1 MLLYNKEKYLLRE
14 ETHMKKLFSLLLVL
28 ALCLSLF
35 PAAFAE
41 EPVGALAPDVP
52 EEETTPPSA
61 QGADTSPYT
70 GEAETDPDEHVGDGV
85 LDVPEE
91 DPSASPDGSAQD
103 DTGDGLDALPPA
115 EDEIQD
121 TVASG
126 ECGDS
131 MIWTLGSTGVLTI
144 AGSGDMWDFKEEST
158 EDSLVSTAPWYD
170 RREEIKTVRILQGVT
185 SIGNFAF
192 MDCSSMTDITIPE
205 GVTRIGDEAFSSCNG
220 LTSITIPVS
229 VTGIGYEAFYYCAS
243 LSNITIPEGVT
254 YIGNSVFDC
263 CFGLTSLSIPAS
275 LTGEV
280 GLSIDYCDS
289 LTDIYYGDTKAA
301 WTQLGMYYDHYRVT
315 VHCSDVEIAAAD
327 SSACGDDLIWT
338 LSSDGVLTIA
348 GTGDMWDYNS
358 RHRVPWYDNGSEIK
372 TVRIVSGVTGIG
384 ETAFYRC
391 ENLTQV
397 TIPEGVT
404 RIGSSAFSH
413 CSALTSVTLPESV
426 TSIGSSAFSSCSA
439 LTSMTIPAGVTA
451 ISDYT
456 FYQCD
461 SLTEITIPAGVT
473 SIGNYAFGFCS
484 GLTEITLPANL
495 TSIGHH
501 GFYFCN
507 RLIEVTIPE
516 GVTTIGRRAFDDCS
530 ALTRVSLPASLVD
543 WNPTM
548 MFEFCSSLA
557 EIQVAEANPAYCA
570 ADNIVYDKAM
580 ETLLLCPAGK
590 TGSVTIPASVKTIV
604 EYAFYECGALTEIR
618 FEGPAPS
625 FSAHSFYRVKATAY
639 YPQQESSWT
648 AAVRQNYGGTI
659 TWVAYGPIASGQC
672 GDDLTWTLEENG
684 TLTIS
689 GTGDMWNWSNIDLA
703 PWWSYCQYEITALDI
718 QPGVTGIGEYA
729 FHSCGKLTEITVPE
743 GVTRIGY
750 AAFSSCNSLT
760 SVTLPASLTETG
772 NDLFRSCDS
781 LTDIYFGGTRAMW
794 SQLNMPYDHYSITVH
809 CSDGDIA
816 PADVMYCG
824 DNLIWTLNSEGVLTV
839 AGRGSMWNF
848 DDDHAPWAASLG
860 SIKSVRIISGAT
872 SIGSNAFA
880 RCDALTSVTI
890 PEGVTSIGRG
900 AFYACYGLTGVTIPE
915 SVTRIGRSAFN
926 RCYGLTSVT
935 IPKNVTAIGEY
946 AFGSCGTLTEIRF
959 EGSAPSFGELCF
971 SVVTATAYYPA
982 NDPSWTEE
990 VRQNYGGTITWEAY
1004 ALEPSHIPG
1013 DINGDGNVNLI
1024 DAQQLMRYV
1033 KYHDVTVVEAG
1044 LDVNGDG
1051 NVNLIDAQ
1059 QLMRYIK
1066 YHDVVIH

>member
-1 MLLYNKEKYLLRE
+1 
-14 ETHMKKLFSLLLVL
+14 MKKLFSLLLVL

-41 EPVGALAPDVP
+41 EPAGDGAPAGPSDDPDEPVGELAPDVP
-52 EEETTPPSA
+52 EE
-61 QGADTSPYT
+61 
-70 GEAETDPDEHVGDGV
+70 
-85 LDVPEE
+85 
-91 DPSASPDGSAQD
+91 DPSTSPDGSAQD

-115 EDEIQD
+115 EDEVDALPPAEDEIQD

-131 MIWTLGSTGVLTI
+131 LIWTLSSTGILTI

-243 LSNITIPEGVT
+243 LSSITIPEGVT

-263 CFGLTSLSIPAS
+263 CYGLTSLSIPAS

-358 RHRVPWYDNGSEIK
+358 LHRVPWYDNGLEIK
-372 TVRIVSGVTGIG
+372 TVRILSGVTGIG

-404 RIGSSAFSH
+404 RIGGSAFSS

-426 TSIGSSAFSSCSA
+426 TSIGSSAFSSCER

-461 SLTEITIPAGVT
+461 SLTEITLPAGVT

-590 TGSVTIPASVKTIV
+590 TGSVTIPASVKTVV

-618 FEGPAPS
+618 FEGPAPG
-625 FSAHSFYRVKATAY
+625 FGAHSFYGVRATAY
-639 YPQQESSWT
+639 YPRQESSWT
-648 AAVRQNYGGTI
+648 AAVRQSYSGTI

-703 PWWSYCQYEITALDI
+703 PWWSYCQDEITALDI

-839 AGRGSMWNF
+839 AGSGSMWNF
-848 DDDHAPWAASLG
+848 DDGHAPWAASLG

-926 RCYGLTSVT
+926 GCYGLTSVT

-971 SVVTATAYYPA
+971 SVVTATAYYPQP
-982 NDPSWTEE
+982 DPSWTEE
-990 VRQNYGGTITWEAY
+990 VRQNYGGNITWEAY
-1004 ALEPSHIPG
+1004 GVEPSHTPG
-1013 DINGDGNVNLI
+1013 DINGDGKVNNKDVIRL
-1024 DAQQLMRYV
+1024 Q
-1033 KYHDVTVVEAG
+1033 KYLKGDDVEVNEAA

-1051 NVNLIDAQ
+1051 TVNNKDLTRLQ
-1059 QLMRYIK
+1059 RYLK
-1066 YHDVVIH
+1066 GDDVEIH

>member
-1 MLLYNKEKYLLRE
+1 
-14 ETHMKKLFSLLLVL
+14 MKKLFSLLLVL

-35 PAAFAE
+35 PAAALAE

-52 EEETTPPSA
+52 EAETTPPSA

-91 DPSASPDGSAQD
+91 DPSTSPDGSAQN
-103 DTGDGLDALPPA
+103 DTGDDPAALPPA
-115 EDEIQD
+115 ADEIQD

-158 EDSLVSTAPWYD
+158 DDGLVSTAPWYD

-192 MDCSSMTDITIPE
+192 MDCSSMTDVTIPE

-220 LTSITIPVS
+220 LTSITIPGS

-243 LSNITIPEGVT
+243 LSSITIPEGVT
-254 YIGNSVFDC
+254 YIGKAAFDGC
-263 CFGLTSLSIPAS
+263 SGLTSLSIPAS
-275 LTGEV
+275 VTGV
-280 GLSIDYCDS
+280 IGLSIDYCDS

-301 WTQLGMYYDHYRVT
+301 WTQLGMYYDHYLVT

-327 SSACGDDLIWT
+327 SSACGDNLIWT
-338 LSSDGVLTIA
+338 LSSDGVFTIS

-358 RHRVPWYDNGSEIK
+358 PHRVPWDDNYLEIK
-372 TVRIVSGVTGIG
+372 TVRILSGVTGIG
-384 ETAFYRC
+384 EMAFYGC

-426 TSIGSSAFSSCSA
+426 TSIGSSAFSSCER

-456 FYQCD
+456 FYQCG

-484 GLTEITLPANL
+484 RLTEITLPADL
-495 TSIGHH
+495 TSIGNH
-501 GFYFCN
+501 GFFFCS

-516 GVTTIGRRAFDDCS
+516 GVTSLGNRAFDNCS

-590 TGSVTIPASVKTIV
+590 TGSVTIPASVKAI
-604 EYAFYECGALTEIR
+604 EENAFYECGALTEIR

-625 FSAHSFYRVKATAY
+625 FSAHSFYGVRATAY

-718 QPGVTGIGEYA
+718 RPGVTGIGEYA

-794 SQLNMPYDHYSITVH
+794 SQLNAPYNHYTITVH

-824 DNLIWTLNSEGVLTV
+824 DKLIWTLSSEGVLTV
-839 AGRGSMWNF
+839 AGSGSMWNF
-848 DDDHAPWAASLG
+848 DNDHAPWAASLG

-926 RCYGLTSVT
+926 GCYGLTSVT

-971 SVVTATAYYPA
+971 SVVTATAYYPQP
-982 NDPSWTEE
+982 DPSWTEE

-1013 DINGDGNVNLI
+1013 DINGDGVVNN
-1024 DAQQLMRYV
+1024 
-1033 KYHDVTVVEAG
+1033 KDVTRLQRYLKGADVEVVEAA

-1051 NVNLIDAQ
+1051 KVNNKDLTRLQRYLKGADAE
-1059 QLMRYIK
+1059 
-1066 YHDVVIH
+1066 IH

>member
-1 MLLYNKEKYLLRE
+1 
-14 ETHMKKLFSLLLVL
+14 MKKLFSLLLVL

-41 EPVGALAPDVP
+41 EPVGADAPVGP
-52 EEETTPPSA
+52 EETTPPSS
-61 QGADTSPYT
+61 QGDDTSPYT
-70 GEAETDPDEHVGDGV
+70 GEAETDPDA
-85 LDVPEE
+85 LPPAE
-91 DPSASPDGSAQD
+91 DEA
-103 DTGDGLDALPPA
+103 DALPPA
-115 EDEIQD
+115 ADEIQD

-131 MIWTLGSTGVLTI
+131 LIWTLSSTGILTI

-243 LSNITIPEGVT
+243 LSSITIPEGVT

-358 RHRVPWYDNGSEIK
+358 LHRVPWYDNGLEIK
-372 TVRIVSGVTGIG
+372 TVRILSGVTGIG

-404 RIGSSAFSH
+404 RIGDSAFSS

-426 TSIGSSAFSSCSA
+426 TSIGSSAFSSCER

-590 TGSVTIPASVKTIV
+590 TGSVTIPASVKTVV

-625 FSAHSFYRVKATAY
+625 FGAHSFYRVKATAY
-639 YPQQESSWT
+639 YPRQESSWT

-703 PWWSYCQYEITALDI
+703 PWWSYCQDEITALDI

-824 DNLIWTLNSEGVLTV
+824 DNLIWTLSSEGVLTV
-839 AGRGSMWNF
+839 AGSGSMWNF

-971 SVVTATAYYPA
+971 SVITATAYYPMS
-982 NDPSWTEE
+982 NPTWTEE
-990 VRQNYGGTITWEAY
+990 VRRGYGGEITWVGY
-1004 ALEPSHIPG
+1004 EPEPERIPG
-1013 DINGDGNVNLI
+1013 DINGDGELNN
-1024 DAQQLMRYV
+1024 
-1033 KYHDVTVVEAG
+1033 KDVTRLIRYIKYGDVDAVEAA

-1051 NVNLIDAQ
+1051 ELNNKDVTRLI
-1059 QLMRYIK
+1059 RYIK
-1066 YHDVVIH
+1066 YGDVDIF

>member
-1 MLLYNKEKYLLRE
+1 
-14 ETHMKKLFSLLLVL
+14 MKKLFSLLLVL

-35 PAAFAE
+35 PTAFAE
-41 EPVGALAPDVP
+41 EPVGADAPVGP
-52 EEETTPPSA
+52 EETTPPSA

-70 GEAETDPDEHVGDGV
+70 GEAETDPDTPVGE
-85 LDVPEE
+85 LDPDIPEE
-91 DPSASPDGSAQD
+91 DPSASPDGSAQN
-103 DTGDGLDALPPA
+103 DTGDDPAALPPA
-115 EDEIQD
+115 ADEIQD

-131 MIWTLGSTGVLTI
+131 MIWTLSSTGILTI

-158 EDSLVSTAPWYD
+158 DDGLVSTAPWYD

-185 SIGNFAF
+185 SIGKLAF

-220 LTSITIPVS
+220 LTSITIPEG
-229 VTGIGYEAFYYCAS
+229 VTSIGFDAFYGCS
-243 LSNITIPEGVT
+243 GLSSITIPEGVT
-254 YIGNSVFDC
+254 YIGKSVFDC

-358 RHRVPWYDNGSEIK
+358 RHRVPWDDNYFEIK
-372 TVRIVSGVTGIG
+372 TVRILSGVTGIG
-384 ETAFYRC
+384 EMAFYGC

-426 TSIGSSAFSSCSA
+426 TSIGSSAFSSCEC

-456 FYQCD
+456 FYQCG

-473 SIGNYAFGFCS
+473 SIGNYAFGFCVR
-484 GLTEITLPANL
+484 LTEITLPADL
-495 TSIGHH
+495 TSIGNH
-501 GFYFCN
+501 GFFFCS

-516 GVTTIGRRAFDDCS
+516 GVTTIGRRAFDNCS

-590 TGSVTIPASVKTIV
+590 TGSVTIPASVKAI
-604 EYAFYECGALTEIR
+604 EENAFYECGALTEIR

-625 FSAHSFYRVKATAY
+625 FSAHSFYGVRATAY

-794 SQLNMPYDHYSITVH
+794 SQLNAPYNHYTITVH

-824 DNLIWTLNSEGVLTV
+824 DNLIWTLSSEGVLTV
-839 AGRGSMWNF
+839 AGSGSMWNF

-1033 KYHDVTVVEAG
+1033 KYHDVTVVEAS

-1051 NVNLIDAQ
+1051 KVNLIDAQ

>member
-1 MLLYNKEKYLLRE
+1 
-14 ETHMKKLFSLLLVL
+14 MKKLFSLLLVL

-35 PAAFAE
+35 PAAAALAE
-41 EPVGALAPDVP
+41 EPAGADAPVGP
-52 EEETTPPSA
+52 EETTPPSS
-61 QGADTSPYT
+61 QGDDTSPYT
-70 GEAETDPDEHVGDGV
+70 GEAETDPDA
-85 LDVPEE
+85 LPPAE
-91 DPSASPDGSAQD
+91 DEA
-103 DTGDGLDALPPA
+103 DALPPA

-131 MIWTLGSTGVLTI
+131 LIWTLSSTGILTI

-243 LSNITIPEGVT
+243 LSSITIPEGVT

-315 VHCSDVEIAAAD
+315 VHCSDCVVAAAD

-358 RHRVPWYDNGSEIK
+358 LHRVPWYDNGLEIK
-372 TVRIVSGVTGIG
+372 TVRILSGVTGIG

-404 RIGSSAFSH
+404 RIGDSAFSS

-426 TSIGSSAFSSCSA
+426 TSIGSSAFSSCER

-456 FYQCD
+456 FYQCG

-590 TGSVTIPASVKTIV
+590 TGSVTIPASVKTVV

-625 FSAHSFYRVKATAY
+625 FGAHSFYGVRATAY
-639 YPQQESSWT
+639 YPRQESSWT

-824 DNLIWTLNSEGVLTV
+824 DNLIWTLSSEGVLTV
-839 AGRGSMWNF
+839 AGSGSMWNF
-848 DDDHAPWAASLG
+848 DDGHAPWAASLG

-926 RCYGLTSVT
+926 GCYGLTSVT

-971 SVVTATAYYPA
+971 SVVTATAYYPQP
-982 NDPSWTEE
+982 DPSWTEE
-990 VRQNYGGTITWEAY
+990 VRQNYGGAITWEAY
-1004 ALEPSHIPG
+1004 GVEPSHTPG
-1013 DINGDGNVNLI
+1013 DINGDGKVNNK
-1024 DAQQLMRYV
+1024 DANRLQRYLKDPTTEVNAAALDANGGGTVNNQDLSRLMRYL
-1033 KYHDVTVVEAG
+1033 KYGDVE
-1044 LDVNGDG
+1044 
-1051 NVNLIDAQ
+1051 
-1059 QLMRYIK
+1059 
-1066 YHDVVIH
+1066 IH

>member
-1 MLLYNKEKYLLRE
+1 
-14 ETHMKKLFSLLLVL
+14 MKKLFSLLLVL

-35 PAAFAE
+35 PAAAALAE
-41 EPVGALAPDVP
+41 EPAGADAPVGP
-52 EEETTPPSA
+52 EETTPPSS
-61 QGADTSPYT
+61 QGDDTSPYT
-70 GEAETDPDEHVGDGV
+70 GEAETDPDA
-85 LDVPEE
+85 LPPAE
-91 DPSASPDGSAQD
+91 DEA
-103 DTGDGLDALPPA
+103 DALPPA
-115 EDEIQD
+115 EDEADALPPAEDEADALPPAADEIQD

-131 MIWTLGSTGVLTI
+131 LIWTLSSTGILTI

-243 LSNITIPEGVT
+243 LSSITIPEGVT

-358 RHRVPWYDNGSEIK
+358 RHRVPWYDNGLEIK
-372 TVRIVSGVTGIG
+372 TVRILSGVTGIG

-404 RIGSSAFSH
+404 RIGDSAFSS

-426 TSIGSSAFSSCSA
+426 TSIGSSAFSSCER

-590 TGSVTIPASVKTIV
+590 TGSVTIPASVKTVV

-625 FSAHSFYRVKATAY
+625 FGAHSFYGVRATAY
-639 YPQQESSWT
+639 YPRQESSWT
-648 AAVRQNYGGTI
+648 AAVRQSYSGTI

-703 PWWSYCQYEITALDI
+703 PWWSYGQYEITALDI

-824 DNLIWTLNSEGVLTV
+824 DNLIWTLSSEGVLTV
-839 AGRGSMWNF
+839 AGSGSMWNF
-848 DDDHAPWAASLG
+848 DDGHAPWAASLG

-926 RCYGLTSVT
+926 GCYGLTSVT

-971 SVVTATAYYPA
+971 SVVTATAYYPQP
-982 NDPSWTEE
+982 DPSWTEE
-990 VRQNYGGTITWEAY
+990 VRQNYGGNITWEAY
-1004 ALEPSHIPG
+1004 GVEPSHTPG
-1013 DINGDGNVNLI
+1013 DINGDGKVNNK
-1024 DAQQLMRYV
+1024 DANRLQRYLKDPTTEV
-1033 KYHDVTVVEAG
+1033 NAAA

-1051 NVNLIDAQ
+1051 TVNNKDLIR
-1059 QLMRYIK
+1059 LMRYLK
-1066 YHDVVIH
+1066 YGDVEIH

>member
-1 MLLYNKEKYLLRE
+1 
-14 ETHMKKLFSLLLVL
+14 MKKLLSWLLVL

-35 PAAFAE
+35 PAVAMAE
-41 EPVGALAPDVP
+41 EPVGDDAPVGP
-52 EEETTPPSA
+52 EETTPPSA

-70 GEAETDPDEHVGDGV
+70 GEAETDPDA
-85 LDVPEE
+85 LPPAE
-91 DPSASPDGSAQD
+91 DEA
-103 DTGDGLDALPPA
+103 DALPPA

-131 MIWTLGSTGVLTI
+131 LIWTLSSTGILTI

-243 LSNITIPEGVT
+243 LSSITIPEGVT

-358 RHRVPWYDNGSEIK
+358 PHRVPWYDNGLEIK
-372 TVRIVSGVTGIG
+372 TVRILSGVTGIG

-404 RIGSSAFSH
+404 RIGDSAFSH

-439 LTSMTIPAGVTA
+439 LTSMTIPEGVTA

-590 TGSVTIPASVKTIV
+590 TGSVTIPASVKTVV

-625 FSAHSFYRVKATAY
+625 FGAHSFYRVKATAY
-639 YPQQESSWT
+639 YPRQESSWT
-648 AAVRQNYGGTI
+648 AAVRQSYSGTI

-839 AGRGSMWNF
+839 AGSGSMWNF
-848 DDDHAPWAASLG
+848 DDGHAPWAASLG

-926 RCYGLTSVT
+926 GCYGLTSVT

-971 SVVTATAYYPA
+971 SVVTATAYYPQP
-982 NDPSWTEE
+982 DPSWTEE
-990 VRQNYGGTITWEAY
+990 VRQNYGGAITWEAY
-1004 ALEPSHIPG
+1004 GVEPSHTPG
-1013 DINGDGNVNLI
+1013 DINGDGKVTN
-1024 DAQQLMRYV
+1024 
-1033 KYHDVTVVEAG
+1033 KDVTRLQRYLKGDDVEVNEAA

-1051 NVNLIDAQ
+1051 KVNNKDLTRLQRYLKGADAE
-1059 QLMRYIK
+1059 
-1066 YHDVVIH
+1066 IH

>member
-1 MLLYNKEKYLLRE
+1 
-14 ETHMKKLFSLLLVL
+14 MKKLFSLLLVL

-41 EPVGALAPDVP
+41 EPAGELAPDVQ
-52 EEETTPPSA
+52 EEETTPPSS

-91 DPSASPDGSAQD
+91 DPSTSPDGSAQN
-103 DTGDGLDALPPA
+103 DTGDDPAALPPA
-115 EDEIQD
+115 ADEIQD

-131 MIWTLGSTGVLTI
+131 LIWTLSSTGVLTI

-158 EDSLVSTAPWYD
+158 DDGLVSTAPWYD

-185 SIGNFAF
+185 SIGNLAF
-192 MDCSSMTDITIPE
+192 MDCSSMTEITIPE

-243 LSNITIPEGVT
+243 LSSITIPEGVT

-327 SSACGDDLIWT
+327 SSACGDNLIWT
-338 LSSDGVLTIA
+338 LSSDGVFTIS

-358 RHRVPWYDNGSEIK
+358 PHRVPWDDNYLEIK
-372 TVRIVSGVTGIG
+372 TVRILSGVTGIG
-384 ETAFYRC
+384 EMAFYGC

-426 TSIGSSAFSSCSA
+426 TSIGSSAFSSCER

-456 FYQCD
+456 FYQCG
-461 SLTEITIPAGVT
+461 SLTEITIPEGVT
-473 SIGNYAFGFCS
+473 SIGNYAFGFCVR
-484 GLTEITLPANL
+484 LTEITLPANL
-495 TSIGHH
+495 TSIGNH
-501 GFYFCN
+501 GFFFCS

-516 GVTTIGRRAFDDCS
+516 GVTSLGNRAFDNCS

-543 WNPTM
+543 WNPTI

-604 EYAFYECGALTEIR
+604 ENAFYECGALTEIR

-971 SVVTATAYYPA
+971 SVVTATAYYPQP
-982 NDPSWTEE
+982 DPSWTEE

-1013 DINGDGNVNLI
+1013 DINGDGVVNN
-1024 DAQQLMRYV
+1024 
-1033 KYHDVTVVEAG
+1033 KDVTRLQRYLKGADVEVVEAA

-1051 NVNLIDAQ
+1051 KVNNKDLTRLQRYLKGADAE
-1059 QLMRYIK
+1059 
-1066 YHDVVIH
+1066 IH

>member
-1 MLLYNKEKYLLRE
+1 
-14 ETHMKKLFSLLLVL
+14 MKKLFSLLLVL

-35 PAAFAE
+35 PAAALAE

-91 DPSASPDGSAQD
+91 DPSTSPDGSAQN
-103 DTGDGLDALPPA
+103 DTGDDPAALPPA
-115 EDEIQD
+115 ADEIQD

-131 MIWTLGSTGVLTI
+131 MIWTLSSTGVLTI

-158 EDSLVSTAPWYD
+158 DDGLVSTAPWYD

-185 SIGNFAF
+185 SIGKLAF

-243 LSNITIPEGVT
+243 LSSITIPEGVT
-254 YIGNSVFDC
+254 YIGKSVFDC

-327 SSACGDDLIWT
+327 SSACGDDLTWT

-358 RHRVPWYDNGSEIK
+358 RHRVPWDDNYFEIK
-372 TVRIVSGVTGIG
+372 TVRILSGVTGIG
-384 ETAFYRC
+384 EMAFYGC

-426 TSIGSSAFSSCSA
+426 TSIGSSAFSSCER

-456 FYQCD
+456 FYQCG

-484 GLTEITLPANL
+484 RLTEITLPADL
-495 TSIGHH
+495 TSIGNH
-501 GFYFCN
+501 GFFFCS

-516 GVTTIGRRAFDDCS
+516 GVTTIGRRAFDNCS

-590 TGSVTIPASVKTIV
+590 TGSVTIPASVKAI
-604 EYAFYECGALTEIR
+604 EENAFYECGALTEIR

-625 FSAHSFYRVKATAY
+625 FSAHSFYGVRATAY

-794 SQLNMPYDHYSITVH
+794 SQLNAPYNHYTITVH

-824 DNLIWTLNSEGVLTV
+824 DNLIWTLSSEGVLTV
-839 AGRGSMWNF
+839 AGSGSMWNF

-1033 KYHDVTVVEAG
+1033 KYHDVTVVEAS

-1051 NVNLIDAQ
+1051 KVNLIDAQ

>member
-1 MLLYNKEKYLLRE
+1 
-14 ETHMKKLFSLLLVL
+14 MKKLFSLLLVL

-35 PAAFAE
+35 PAAALAE
-41 EPVGALAPDVP
+41 EPVGADVP
-52 EEETTPPSA
+52 VGPEETTPPSA
-61 QGADTSPYT
+61 QGDDTSPYT
-70 GEAETDPDEHVGDGV
+70 GEAETDPEEPVGDGV

-91 DPSASPDGSAQD
+91 DPSTSPDGSAQN
-103 DTGDGLDALPPA
+103 DTGDDPAALPPA
-115 EDEIQD
+115 ADEIQD

-131 MIWTLGSTGVLTI
+131 LIWTLSSTGILTI

-243 LSNITIPEGVT
+243 LSSITIPEGVT

-263 CFGLTSLSIPAS
+263 CYGLTSLSIPAS

-358 RHRVPWYDNGSEIK
+358 RHRVPWYDNGLEIK
-372 TVRIVSGVTGIG
+372 TVRILSGVTGIG

-397 TIPEGVT
+397 TIPEGLT
-404 RIGSSAFSH
+404 RIGDSAFSH
-413 CSALTSVTLPESV
+413 CSALTSVTLPEGV

-439 LTSMTIPAGVTA
+439 LTSMTIPEGVTA

-590 TGSVTIPASVKTIV
+590 TGSVTIPASVKTVV

-625 FSAHSFYRVKATAY
+625 FSAHSFYGVKATAY

-648 AAVRQNYGGTI
+648 AAVRQSYGGTI

-703 PWWSYCQYEITALDI
+703 PWWSYCQDEITALDI

-839 AGRGSMWNF
+839 AGSGSMWNF
-848 DDDHAPWAASLG
+848 DDGHAPWAASLG

-880 RCDALTSVTI
+880 RCDALASVTI

-926 RCYGLTSVT
+926 GCYGLTSVT

-946 AFGSCGTLTEIRF
+946 AFGSCRTLTEIRF

-971 SVVTATAYYPA
+971 SVVTATAYYPMS
-982 NDPSWTEE
+982 NPTWTEE
-990 VRQNYGGTITWEAY
+990 VRRGYGGEITWVGY
-1004 ALEPSHIPG
+1004 GPEPERIPG
-1013 DINGDGNVNLI
+1013 DINGDGKVNAM
-1024 DAQQLMRYV
+1024 DATLLATYV
-1033 KYHDVTVVEAG
+1033 KARGNGVTIVDG
-1044 LDVNGDG
+1044 SGDVNGDG
-1051 NVNLIDAQ
+1051 KVNATDAA
-1059 QLMRYIK
+1059 LLATYVKARGNG
-1066 YHDVVIH
+1066 VVIH